1 MDYRLVGRADVASA
15 CGVAKETVDRWV
27 REGRFPP
34 PKRITRKKVGWEPAV
49 LDDWFNNLPTGRKQ
63 QQAAEE

>member
-1 MDYRLVGRADVASA
+1 MDYRLVGRAAVAAA

-49 LDDWFNNLPTGRKQ
+49 LDEWFANLPTGGNR
-63 QQAAEE
+63 QQAKG